1 MGYSIG
7 QHKKDKFLV
16 RFAEGSGYKGNETI
30 PSGGN
35 TKKKKRTLSIK
46 LRLSK
51 EYLNDLWKLNTN
63 KQWYKTIVII
73 SILAYFF

>member
-35 TKKKKRTLSIK
+35 TKKKKK
-46 LRLSK
+46 DSK
-51 EYLNDLWKLNTN
+51 HKVE
-63 KQWYKTIVII
+63 II
-73 SILAYFF
+73 QRVY